1 MSTPIELIPGD
12 LGTGYC
18 PDTYQE
24 LYEKMFDLG
33 SASVQ
38 INGLVPIFGSTEP
51 AAADRDKPW
60 IKLNVDGSLD
70 GIFVWFNGAW
80 TAALPDRAMISEAT
94 GSGVKPIT
102 AQIPGAWTP
111 RGFNTLNFN
120 SIAGLSLAANQITL
134 PAGTYLFRAS
144 APAAMCGSHQV
155 RLADVDGHTEYY
167 GSSEYAPGT
176 YQIAS
181 NRSFVQ
187 MRVTIGGTHKFE
199 LQHYVQALAPNPDAT
214 YGAFNSFGGTNVFA
228 MLEVEKET

>member
-18 PDTYQE
+18 PATYQE
-24 LYEKMFDLG
+24 LYERMFDLG

-80 TAALPDRAMISEAT
+80 TAALPDRAMIAET
-94 GSGVKPIT
+94 YGSGVGPPIPVSGSWQ
-102 AQIPGAWTP
+102 ARQL
-111 RGFNTLNFN
+111 NTLQFS

-134 PAGTYLFRAS
+134 PAGTYLFRAH
-144 APAAMCGSHQV
+144 APAFGCGTHQV
-155 RLADVDGHTEYY
+155 RLADVDAPAQYY
-167 GSSEYAPGT
+167 GSSEYAPGSF
-176 YQIAS
+176 QIAS

-187 MRVTIGGTHKFE
+187 MRVTIGGSHKFE
-199 LQHYVQALAPNPDAT
+199 LQHYVQALAAT
-214 YGAFNSFGGTNVFA
+214 PAGTWGVANTFGGSNVFA